1 MSLSGGWTIYLAKED
16 PGVGNWVGT
25 AEHPD
30 GIVFVRWLLAE
41 SFPEPVSSEVVR
53 VNALTK

>member
-41 SFPEPVSSEVVR
+41 
-53 VNALTK
+53 